1 MKRRIT
7 CLLLSLLLV
16 FSAFNLFGCSS
27 SDTDKDKNEENKFV
41 RNPMTLSLWI
51 PTYEGTSQNAIAQVE
66 AALNKITK
74 AQFNTAI
81 ELHLIQSDK
90 YETQVDS
97 KLKEVNEV
105 LTRTEEER
113 KAQKQAEREAKK
125 RGETLAVTETQTA
138 EVTGDP
144 NSDGVIYPSVTSTQF
159 DIFLVRGYDKFMEYA
174 SGNQLSQIDDELNG
188 SSKLIKSYVYPTFL
202 QQATLYGSTLAVP
215 NNHPIGKY
223 TYLLINK
230 ELCDSYYYD
239 PDEMTSLTS
248 CKDFIE
254 DVGVSSDITPLLGE
268 VTTPG
273 LRYWSSD
280 GSYSV
285 LATMILDDSDPTS
298 KLNVRNIMGLKS
310 YVSTTLMMK
319 QLKEAGCIGTNPNE
333 LNFGVGVVEGTT
345 SDLEKY
351 GELKY
356 DEDGNVTNAGKYYVK
371 VLCRPRAAAD
381 DIYRAMFAVS
391 SYTKD
396 TRRAMEI
403 VRLLNTDS
411 TFRTILQYGVEGV
424 HWQIDPES
432 PKEDPYIKLLS
443 DDYKMELV
451 ETGNVFET
459 YPAPG
464 VPMSQWADGRKQ
476 NQDSLLDPLVRF
488 TNYIDDK
495 NKEYFDQLDKYSA
508 DMLAKINA
516 MSAAEFE
523 ANASALQDEIGDSDP
538 FFWLTNSKQDKFD
551 SLVMKYSDYYAE
563 FIQPKN

>member
-1 MKRRIT
+1 
-7 CLLLSLLLV
+7 
-16 FSAFNLFGCSS
+16 
-27 SDTDKDKNEENKFV
+27 
-41 RNPMTLSLWI
+41 MTLSLWI
-51 PTYEGTSQNAIAQVE
+51 PTHEGTTQTAIAQVE

-81 ELHLIQSDK
+81 ELHLIQSDN

-97 KLKEVNEV
+97 KLKEVNEI

-125 RGETLAVTETQTA
+125 RGETIAAVTESQTT
-138 EVTGDP
+138 EPVIDSEG
-144 NSDGVIYPSVTSTQF
+144 SDVIYPAVTSTQF
-159 DIFLVRGYDKFMEYA
+159 DIFLVRGYDKFMSYA
-174 SGNQLSQIDDELNG
+174 SENQLSPIDDELNG
-188 SSKLIKSYVYPTFL
+188 NSKLIKSYVYPTFL
-202 QQATLYGSTLAVP
+202 EQATLYGTTLAVP
-215 NNHPIGKY
+215 NNHPIGEY

-230 ELCDSYYYD
+230 ELCDEYYYD
-239 PDEMTSLTS
+239 PDEMTSLIS
-248 CKDFIE
+248 CKDFID
-254 DVGVSSDITPLLGE
+254 DVAVSSDITPLLGE

-298 KLNVRNIMGLKS
+298 KLNVRNIMGLKA
-310 YVSTTLMMK
+310 YVNTTLMMK
-319 QLKEAGCIGTNPNE
+319 QLKEAGSIGTNPDE
-333 LNFGVGVVEGTT
+333 LNFGVGVVKGTP

-356 DEDGNVTNAGKYYVK
+356 DEDRNITNAGKYYVK
-371 VLCRPRAAAD
+371 VLCRPRASTD
-381 DIYRAMFAVS
+381 DIYQAMFAVS

-432 PKEDPYIKLLS
+432 PKDDPYIKILS
-443 DDYKMELV
+443 NEYNMELV

-464 VPMSQWADGRKQ
+464 VPMSHWADSRKQ

-488 TNYIDDK
+488 TNYIDDA
-495 NKEYFDQLDKYSA
+495 NKQYFDQLDQYSA
-508 DMLAKINA
+508 EMLAKINA

-523 ANASALQDEIGDSDP
+523 ANTEALKEEVGDSDP
-538 FFWLTNSKQDKFD
+538 FFWLTNAKQEKFD

-563 FIQPKN
+563 YIQPKS